1 MTGYEAEA
9 VDRLPF
15 STPEKSERYRTEN
28 YRGAVG
34 LNWYRT
40 DPTLQLTM
48 AYYLQPDELAVVEPH
63 LSDIGEL
70 MGGPVARWAEQ
81 TDRNPAHLER
91 YDRWGH
97 DIGQVVQPTS
107 FIESKRAVL
116 GAQKAL
122 KDDARQAGIASS
134 LPLFAANYLL
144 DQADIGMGCALG
156 TGGGMVKSLV
166 AAYAPADVREHVLA
180 RFASGEWEGETAQ
193 LLTERAGGSDL
204 GALETTAT
212 RHGDAWLLNGFKWF
226 ASNCDGQV
234 FVVLAKPEG
243 APDSSR
249 GAASFLVLRTRRDG
263 TRNGI
268 RIRRLKDKLGTRS
281 VASGEV
287 ELVDAEAFL
296 LSGQP
301 STDQPSTDQPG
312 TDAQPSDGKGLGR
325 MMELTN
331 AARLGIALF
340 ALGNARRALV
350 ESLCYA
356 RQRQAFGDR
365 LLDKPLMRR
374 KLAEMIVDVE
384 AAQALVFDGVGLS
397 NHRQP
402 RAIRQRIA
410 VPVTKLKVCR
420 LGITMAS
427 DAIEIHGGNGYIETW
442 PVARLLRDAQVNT
455 IWEGADNILCLDVRR
470 GIERMDAHQP
480 LLERLHDAVSVSDD
494 DDTTRLVR
502 RRIEDLEAAITAWTK
517 LPADVAEARLFPL
530 AQFIGD
536 VYAGALLTEQ
546 AAWEHATRGTDR
558 KSLVARLYA
567 QRYLAE
573 PGPLRG
579 IDDEADE
586 GLERF
591 AELAD
596 GALTA
601 DYPQR
606 LAAAR
611 LDNERRKPSRFRK
624 EGFQAAVDAALSAR
638 FPAVN
643 RRLWRGPIWFR

>member
-1 MTGYEAEA
+1 MSDYDVEA

-15 STPEKSERYRTEN
+15 STPEKAQRYRTED

-34 LNWYRT
+34 LNWYET

-48 AYYLQPDELAVVEPH
+48 AYYLQPDELAVAEPH
-63 LSDIGEL
+63 LRRIGAL

-81 TDRNPAHLER
+81 TDRNPPRLER

-97 DIGQVVQPTS
+97 DISQVIQPTS
-107 FIESKRAVL
+107 FTDSKAAVL
-116 GAQKAL
+116 AAQKAL
-122 KDDARQAGIASS
+122 KDDARRAGVNPT
-134 LPLFAANYLL
+134 LPLYAANYLL

-166 AAYAPADVREHVLA
+166 SAYAPADVRDHVLA
-180 RFASGEWEGETAQ
+180 KFASGEWEGETAQ

-212 RHGDAWLLNGFKWF
+212 RHGDSWLLNGFKWF

-243 APDSSR
+243 APDSGR
-249 GAASFLVLRTRRDG
+249 GVANFLVLRSRRDG
-263 TRNGI
+263 SRNGI

-296 LSGQP
+296 LSGEPDGQDVESGP
-301 STDQPSTDQPG
+301 
-312 TDAQPSDGKGLGR
+312 ADGKGLGR

-331 AARLGIALF
+331 AARLGIAMF

-356 RQRQAFGDR
+356 RQRRAFGDA
-365 LLDKPLMRR
+365 LLDKPLIRR

-384 AAQALVFDGVGLS
+384 AAQALVFDGTGFA

-402 RAIRQRIA
+402 RAVRQRIA

-455 IWEGADNILCLDVRR
+455 IWEGPDNILSLDVRR
-470 GIERMDAHQP
+470 GIERSRAHEP
-480 LLERLHDAVSVSDD
+480 LLERLRDAVSVSDD

-502 RRIEDLEAAITAWTK
+502 CGIDDLEAAITAWGK
-517 LPADVAEARLFPL
+517 LDGAVAEARLFAL
-530 AQFIGD
+530 TQFIGD

-546 AAWEHATRGTDR
+546 AAWERATRQTDR
-558 KSLVARLYA
+558 KALVARLYA
-567 QRYLAE
+567 LRHLADQ
-573 PGPLRG
+573 GPLRG
-579 IDDEADE
+579 IDAVGDDAI
-586 GLERF
+586 ERF
-591 AELAD
+591 DELLE
-596 GALTA
+596 GALVI
-601 DYPQR
+601 
-606 LAAAR
+606 
-611 LDNERRKPSRFRK
+611 
-624 EGFQAAVDAALSAR
+624 GC
-638 FPAVN
+638 
-643 RRLWRGPIWFR
+643 

>member
-1 MTGYEAEA
+1 MSPNYDVEA
-9 VDRLPF
+9 VDRLSF
-15 STPEKSERYRTEN
+15 STPEKSQRYRTED

-34 LNWYRT
+34 LNWYET
-40 DPTLQLTM
+40 DPSLQLTM

-63 LSDIGEL
+63 LRSIGEL

-81 TDRNPAHLER
+81 TDRGPARLER

-97 DIGQVVQPTS
+97 DISEVVQPTS
-107 FIESKRAVL
+107 FIESKRAIL
-116 GAQKAL
+116 NAQKTL
-122 KDDARQAGIASS
+122 KDDARRAGVNPS

-144 DQADIGMGCALG
+144 NQADIGMGCALG

-180 RFASGEWEGETAQ
+180 KFATGEWEGETAQ

-204 GALETTAT
+204 GTLETTAT
-212 RHGDAWLLNGFKWF
+212 QHGDSWLLNGFKWF

-249 GAASFLVLRTRRDG
+249 GVATFLVLRTRRDG

-268 RIRRLKDKLGTRS
+268 RVRRLKDKLGTRS

-287 ELVDAEAFL
+287 EFVDAEAFL
-296 LSGQP
+296 LSGEP
-301 STDQPSTDQPG
+301 SSRDA
-312 TDAQPSDGKGLGR
+312 DAQSHDGRGLGR

-356 RQRQAFGDR
+356 RQRRAFGGR
-365 LLDKPLMRR
+365 LVDKPLMRR

-384 AAQALVFDGVGLS
+384 AAQALVFDCVGFA

-402 RAIRQRIA
+402 RPVRQRIA
-410 VPVTKLKVCR
+410 VPVTKLRVCR
-420 LGITMAS
+420 LGITTAS

-455 IWEGADNILCLDVRR
+455 IWEGPDNILCLDVRR
-470 GIERMDAHQP
+470 GIERIQAHQP
-480 LLERLHDAVSVSDD
+480 LLERIHDAVSVSDD
-494 DDTTRLVR
+494 DETTRLVR
-502 RRIEDLEAAITAWTK
+502 RRTEDLEAAITAWTK
-517 LPADVAEARLFPL
+517 LPNEVAEARLFPL
-530 AQFIGD
+530 ARFMGD

-546 AAWEHATRGTDR
+546 AAWEQATRQTDR
-558 KSLVARLYA
+558 KALVAGLYA

-579 IDDEADE
+579 IDDEVDD
-586 GLERF
+586 GIERF
-591 AELAD
+591 DQLVD
-596 GALTA
+596 GALMG
-601 DYPQR
+601 D
-606 LAAAR
+606 
-611 LDNERRKPSRFRK
+611 
-624 EGFQAAVDAALSAR
+624 
-638 FPAVN
+638 
-643 RRLWRGPIWFR
+643 

>member
-1 MTGYEAEA
+1 MSDYSIEA

-116 GAQKAL
+116 SAQKAL
-122 KDDARQAGIASS
+122 KDGARQAGIASS

-204 GALETTAT
+204 GALETTA
-212 RHGDAWLLNGFKWF
+212 RRDSGENDGAWLLNGFKWF

-312 TDAQPSDGKGLGR
+312 SDAQPSDGKGLGR

-356 RQRQAFGDR
+356 KQRRAFGDR

-384 AAQALVFDGVGLS
+384 AAQALVFDGVGLA

-402 RAIRQRIA
+402 RRVRQRIA

-470 GIERMDAHQP
+470 GIERSGAHQP

-502 RRIEDLEAAITAWTK
+502 RRIEDLEAAIAAWTK

-536 VYAGALLTEQ
+536 VYAGALLSEQ

-558 KSLVARLYA
+558 KSLVAGLYA
-567 QRYLAE
+567 RRYLAE
-573 PGPLRG
+573 RGPLRG

-591 AELAD
+591 SELAD
-596 GALTA
+596 GALTV
-601 DYPQR
+601 DYPQS
-606 LAAAR
+606 
-611 LDNERRKPSRFRK
+611 SR
-624 EGFQAAVDAALSAR
+624 DAI
-638 FPAVN
+638 
-643 RRLWRGPIWFR
+643 G

>member
-1 MTGYEAEA
+1 MTEYDREA

-15 STPEKSERYRTEN
+15 SSPEKSERYRTEN
-28 YRGAVG
+28 YTGAVG

-40 DPTLQLTM
+40 DPSLQFTM
-48 AYYLQPDELAVVEPH
+48 AYYLRPDELAVAEPH
-63 LSDIGEL
+63 LDRIGEL
-70 MGGPVARWAEQ
+70 MGGPVARWAEE
-81 TDRNPAHLER
+81 TDRNPARLER

-97 DIGQVVQPTS
+97 DVSRVVQPPS
-107 FIESKRAVL
+107 FTASKRAVL
-116 GAQKAL
+116 DAHKAL
-122 KDDARQAGIASS
+122 KDDARKAGFNPS

-180 RFASGEWEGETAQ
+180 KFDSGEWEGETAQ
-193 LLTERAGGSDL
+193 LLTERTGGSDL

-212 RHGDAWLLNGFKWF
+212 PHGDAWRLNGFKWF

-249 GAASFLVLRTRRDG
+249 GVATFLVLRTRRDG
-263 TRNGI
+263 SRNGV

-287 ELVDAEAFL
+287 EFVDAEAFL
-296 LSGQP
+296 LSGEP
-301 STDQPSTDQPG
+301 SGEAGSH
-312 TDAQPSDGKGLGR
+312 DGKGLGR

-340 ALGNARRALV
+340 AVGNARRALV

-356 RQRQAFGDR
+356 RRREAFGDR
-365 LLDKPLMRR
+365 LIDKPLMRR

-384 AAQALVFDGVGLS
+384 AAQALVFDGTGLA
-397 NHRQP
+397 NQRQP
-402 RAIRQRIA
+402 RPVRQRIA

-427 DAIEIHGGNGYIETW
+427 DAIEIHGGNGYIENW
-442 PVARLLRDAQVNT
+442 PVARILRDAQVNT
-455 IWEGADNILCLDVRR
+455 IWEGPDNILCLDVRR
-470 GIERMDAHQP
+470 GIEKIQAHQP

-494 DDTTRLVR
+494 DATTQLVS
-502 RRIEDLEAAITAWTK
+502 RRIGDLDAAITAWTK
-517 LPADVAEARLFPL
+517 LEGNVAEARLFPL

-546 AAWEHATRGTDR
+546 AAWERATFGADR
-558 KSLVARLYA
+558 KALVARLYA
-567 QRYLAE
+567 QRYLADH
-573 PGPLRG
+573 GPLRG
-579 IDDEADE
+579 IDADSDEAI
-586 GLERF
+586 ERF
-591 AELAD
+591 DELVD
-596 GALTA
+596 GALVT
-601 DYPQR
+601 D
-606 LAAAR
+606 
-611 LDNERRKPSRFRK
+611 
-624 EGFQAAVDAALSAR
+624 
-638 FPAVN
+638 
-643 RRLWRGPIWFR
+643 

>member
-1 MTGYEAEA
+1 MNDYSDEA

-15 STPEKSERYRTEN
+15 STEDKAQRYRTEN

-40 DPTLQLTM
+40 DPTLQATM

-63 LSDIGEL
+63 LDSIGDL

-81 TDRNPAHLER
+81 TDRAPARLER

-97 DIGQVVQPTS
+97 DTSQVIQPSS

-116 GAQKAL
+116 DAQKAL
-122 KDDARQAGIASS
+122 KDDARQAGFRSS
-134 LPLFAANYLL
+134 MPLFAANYLL
-144 DQADIGMGCALG
+144 NQADIGMGCALG
-156 TGGGMVKSLV
+156 TGGGMVKALV
-166 AAYAPADVREHVLA
+166 AAYAPADVREHVLDK
-180 RFASGEWEGETAQ
+180 FATGEWEGETAQ

-204 GALETTAT
+204 GMLETTAT
-212 RHGDAWLLNGFKWF
+212 PHGDSWLLNGFKWF

-243 APDSSR
+243 AEDSSR
-249 GAASFLVLRTRRDG
+249 GVATFLVLRTRRDG

-296 LSGQP
+296 LSGEP
-301 STDQPSTDQPG
+301 SANAAE
-312 TDAQPSDGKGLGR
+312 AQVPDGKGLGR

-340 ALGNARRALV
+340 AVGNARRALV

-356 RQRQAFGDR
+356 RQRRAFGDR

-384 AAQALVFDGVGLS
+384 AAQALVFDGVGFA

-402 RAIRQRIA
+402 RAVRQRIA
-410 VPVTKLKVCR
+410 VPITKLKVCR

-470 GIERMDAHQP
+470 GIERIQAHQP
-480 LLERLHDAVSVSDD
+480 FLERLHDAVSVSDD
-494 DDTTRLVR
+494 DETTRLVG

-517 LPADVAEARLFPL
+517 LPTEVAEARLFPL
-530 AQFIGD
+530 AQFMGD

-546 AAWEHATRGTDR
+546 AAWERAAGRADR
-558 KSLVARLYA
+558 KALVARLYA
-567 QRYLAE
+567 RRYLADR
-573 PGPLRG
+573 GPLRG
-579 IDDEADE
+579 IDEEFDD
-586 GLERF
+586 GIERF
-591 AELAD
+591 DELVN
-596 GALTA
+596 GALT
-601 DYPQR
+601 
-606 LAAAR
+606 
-611 LDNERRKPSRFRK
+611 
-624 EGFQAAVDAALSAR
+624 EG
-638 FPAVN
+638 
-643 RRLWRGPIWFR
+643 